1 MRRRIARAAA
11 LWMALVLI
19 ASMAACGS
27 GTDKETGKAE
37 EGGRET
43 KAAEEKE
50 GETKGEE
57 NAGASSGETIKIGL
71 MLQLSGASPADSE
84 ELLKGCQMIADIIN
98 NETDYNLPLA
108 KTAGLPNL
116 GGAKVEVVVGD
127 VATNDAAMS
136 ECERLITE
144 EDVKAFAGI
153 IGSSGVKVSATAFE
167 KYGVPYVTNASS
179 PSLTDS
185 GYDYIVRIFPDD
197 ALYCEGIFQMIE
209 DLNKNEN
216 AGIKTVALC
225 SEDSEFG
232 ANITAIEEELAKKYG
247 LEVVQTVTYSA
258 SATNVTSEVLQ
269 LKNADADVVMMSS
282 YTADAILFMQ
292 TFKEQNYL
300 PKMLVGQRGGFSR
313 NEIFETIGSGMDYV
327 YNTSAW
333 ATDLKAPN
341 VELMTELFAEAT
353 DGIPIQEGVLRA
365 MTDFYTICLAMDQAG
380 STDADAIME
389 EFRKGIDIPDDQRWI
404 GVDVK
409 VDENGQNLENSVLIL
424 QAKDGVYKTV
434 YPSDVA
440 SGAYTYPVP
449 GWDER

>member
-1 MRRRIARAAA
+1 MKKIMVRMVGF
-11 LWMALVLI
+11 LLGTSLI
-19 ASMAACGS
+19 VSTTACSPG
-27 GTDKETGKAE
+27 KTGGA
-37 EGGRET
+37 ET
-43 KAAEEKE
+43 KKDD
-50 GETKGEE
+50 ETSIQE
-57 NAGASSGETIKIGL
+57 SGDGDTIKIGL
-71 MLQLSGASPADSE
+71 MLQLSGSSPADSQ

-98 NETDYNLPLA
+98 NETGYNLPLA

-116 GGAKVEVVVGD
+116 DGAKVEVVVGD
-127 VATNDAAMS
+127 VGTNDAAMS

-144 EDVKAFAGI
+144 QDVKAFAGI
-153 IGSSGVKVSATAFE
+153 IGSSGVKVAATAFE

-179 PSLTDS
+179 PTLTSSD
-185 GYDYIVRIFPDD
+185 YEYIVRLFPDD
-197 ALYCEGIFQMIE
+197 RLYCEGVYQMID
-209 DLNKNEN
+209 DLNKNKN

-232 ANITAIEEELAKKYG
+232 ANITAIEEELAAKYG
-247 LEVVQTVTYSA
+247 LEIVQKVMYSA
-258 SATNVTSEVLQ
+258 AATNVTSEVLQ

-313 NEIFETIGSGMDYV
+313 NEIFSTVGKNMDYV

-341 VELMTELFAEAT
+341 VQLMTDLFSEAA
-353 DGIPIQEGVLRA
+353 DGTPIQEGVLRA
-365 MTDFYTICLAMDQAG
+365 MTDFYAICIAINQAG

-389 EFRKGIDIPDDQRWI
+389 EFRTGIEIPEDQKWLGI
-404 GVDVK
+404 NLK
-409 VDENGQNLENSVLIL
+409 IDESGQNLETSTLVL
-424 QAKDGVYKTV
+424 QAFDGTYKTV
-434 YPSDVA
+434 YPTDVA
-440 SGAYTYPVP
+440 SADYVYPVP

>member
-1 MRRRIARAAA
+1 MKKRIARAAA
-11 LWMALVLI
+11 LWMTLALVL
-19 ASMAACGS
+19 SLAACGS
-27 GTDKETGKAE
+27 ETDKGTTKAEGSGQDTKAE
-37 EGGRET
+37 E
-43 KAAEEKE
+43 
-50 GETKGEE
+50 ETKGEE
-57 NAGASSGETIKIGL
+57 KAETVSGETIKIGL

-98 NETDYNLPLA
+98 NETDYDLPLA

-127 VATNDAAMS
+127 VGTNDAAMS

-153 IGSSGVKVSATAFE
+153 IGSSGVKVAATAFE

-185 GYDYIVRIFPDD
+185 GYEYVVRIFPDD
-197 ALYCEGIFQMIE
+197 MLYCEGIFQMIE
-209 DLNKNEN
+209 ELNKNEN
-216 AGIKTVALC
+216 AGIKTVVLC

-232 ANITAIEEELAKKYG
+232 ANITAIEEELAEKYG

-300 PKMLVGQRGGFSR
+300 PKMLVG
-313 NEIFETIGSGMDYV
+313 
-327 YNTSAW
+327 
-333 ATDLKAPN
+333 
-341 VELMTELFAEAT
+341 
-353 DGIPIQEGVLRA
+353 
-365 MTDFYTICLAMDQAG
+365 
-380 STDADAIME
+380 
-389 EFRKGIDIPDDQRWI
+389 
-404 GVDVK
+404 
-409 VDENGQNLENSVLIL
+409 
-424 QAKDGVYKTV
+424 
-434 YPSDVA
+434 
-440 SGAYTYPVP
+440 
-449 GWDER
+449 

>member
-1 MRRRIARAAA
+1 MKKRIARAAA
-11 LWMALVLI
+11 LWMTLALVL
-19 ASMAACGS
+19 SLAACGS
-27 GTDKETGKAE
+27 ETDKGTTKAEGSGQETKAE
-37 EGGRET
+37 E
-43 KAAEEKE
+43 
-50 GETKGEE
+50 ETKGEE
-57 NAGASSGETIKIGL
+57 KAETVSGETIKIGL

-98 NETDYNLPLA
+98 NETDYDLSLA

-127 VATNDAAMS
+127 VGTNDAAMS

-153 IGSSGVKVSATAFE
+153 IGSSGVKVAATAFE

-185 GYDYIVRIFPDD
+185 GYEYVVRIFPDD
-197 ALYCEGIFQMIE
+197 MLYCEGIFQMIE
-209 DLNKNEN
+209 ELNKNEN
-216 AGIKTVALC
+216 AGIKTVVLC

-232 ANITAIEEELAKKYG
+232 ANITAIEEELAEKYG

-333 ATDLKAPN
+333 ATDLNAPN
-341 VELMTELFAEAT
+341 VELITKLFSEAT
-353 DGIPIQEGVLRA
+353 GGIPIQEGVLRA

-389 EFRKGIDIPDDQRWI
+389 EYRNGIEIPDGQKWI
-404 GVDVK
+404 SVDVK
-409 VDENGQNLENSVLIL
+409 VDEQGQNLENSVLIL
-424 QAKDGVYKTV
+424 QAKDGVYRTV
-434 YPSDVA
+434 YPADVA
-440 SGAYTYPVP
+440 SEAYTYPVP
-449 GWDER
+449 GWNER